1 MKRIFLDEDLI
12 FVISFSTCYQLYSS
26 ISTTKLAK
34 ITGTLLEAV
43 ENIKWKEP
51 PIVDEAMVFVISTGL
66 VIYHIWGN
74 ISTTKL
80 AEITETLQQ
89 AMKTLK

>member
-1 MKRIFLDEDLI
+1 MKIWYLPSPLTLVINYISGSISTTKLAKITWTLWKCGNIKMKRIFLDEDLI

-43 ENIKWKEP
+43 ENI
-51 PIVDEAMVFVISTGL
+51 I
-66 VIYHIWGN
+66 
-74 ISTTKL
+74 
-80 AEITETLQQ
+80 
-89 AMKTLK
+89 